1 MAFDRVAMKL
11 QDHFNDTGTHSSC
24 ARSVSWRSLE
34 PTSSFFQDSARTL
47 SLRSQIV
54 IVTVVAIANLY
65 SAFQINIWQADE
77 MMTSICRSLMSFTI
91 VSQCYWLVCIY
102 LSALPLLGVFSQDL
116 GFSDPI
122 LGSWFFLRALGFF

>member
-77 MMTSICRSLMSFTI
+77 MMTSICRSLMSYHC
-91 VSQCYWLVCIY
+91 VSVLLAYMY
-102 LSALPLLGVFSQDL
+102 LSICRS
-116 GFSDPI
+116 
-122 LGSWFFLRALGFF
+122 LRLSIDGCMSASISINA